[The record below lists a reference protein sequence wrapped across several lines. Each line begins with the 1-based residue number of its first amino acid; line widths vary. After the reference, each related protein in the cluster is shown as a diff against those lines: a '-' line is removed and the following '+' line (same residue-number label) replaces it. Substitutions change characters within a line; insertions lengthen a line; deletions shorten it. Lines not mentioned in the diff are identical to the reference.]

1 MVCARVEEALQPVMA
16 GVLLRRDGDDRCHP
30 IAVVPAQCDVA
41 DLDRHSRLMSLV
53 RAVPGPIDLAPLDP
67 RGLAERLADGDRAWL
82 RTSGVELLVPIACS
96 SDGADALLALGP
108 RRSEEP
114 YGRDDLDL
122 LSAIADSLALV
133 LGATGDNERTGA
145 MTECPNCGR
154 CYSAAERACT
164 VDRTTLVNGRVPR
177 RLGDRYLIV
186 QRLAR
191 GGMGTVYEAVD
202 TQLGRQVAVKVLREE
217 LADRPDAVE
226 RFEREARLLASLSHP
241 NIVTVHDAGVLLG
254 TPYLVMERLE
264 GRTVRE
270 LLQAH
275 GVIGPG
281 ETVLILRGVAA
292 ALDAA
297 HARGIV
303 HRDLKP
309 ENVFLA
315 RVDNVRVPKVLDFG
329 LARLVS
335 GREGQPFVTRAAE
348 LWGTPAYMAPEQAP
362 GASPVASWDL
372 YALAVMTFELLT
384 GRLPDGDLPPTLA
397 APLRDFF
404 ATALSPEPSQ
414 RPETARG
421 FVESLETSLTTV
433 QAGAA

>member
-1 MVCARVEEALQPVMA
+1 
-16 GVLLRRDGDDRCHP
+16 
-30 IAVVPAQCDVA
+30 
-41 DLDRHSRLMSLV
+41 
-53 RAVPGPIDLAPLDP
+53 
-67 RGLAERLADGDRAWL
+67 
-82 RTSGVELLVPIACS
+82 
-96 SDGADALLALGP
+96 
-108 RRSEEP
+108 
-114 YGRDDLDL
+114 L

-133 LGATGDNERTGA
+133 LGATGDYERAGA
-145 MTECPNCGR
+145 MTECPQCGR
-154 CYSAAERACT
+154 CYSAAERACP
-164 VDRTTLVNGRVPR
+164 VDRAPLVGGRVPR
-177 RLGDRYLIV
+177 RLGDRYLIE

-202 TQLGRQVAVKVLREE
+202 THLGRQVAVKVLRDE
-217 LADRPDAVE
+217 LAGRPDAVE

-281 ETVLILRGVAA
+281 ESVLILRGVAS
-292 ALDAA
+292 ALDVA

-309 ENVFLA
+309 ENVFLTQ
-315 RVDNVRVPKVLDFG
+315 VGSVRVPKVLDFG

-335 GREGQPFVTRAAE
+335 GGEGQQFVTRAAE
-348 LWGTPAYMAPEQAP
+348 LWGTPAYMAPEQSP
-362 GASPVASWDL
+362 GAPPVASWDL
-372 YALAVMTFELLT
+372 YALAVMAFELLT
-384 GRLPDGDLPPTLA
+384 GRLPDGDPPPALS

-404 ATALSPEPSQ
+404 AMALAPEPSQ
-414 RPETARG
+414 RPQAARG
-421 FVESLETSLTTV
+421 LVDSLETSLTV
-433 QAGAA
+433 AEAGVA